1 MSYCTHYQ
9 NDGSLLVGAGKG
21 IMLYKDDYSKPQ
33 QILSTHI
40 TSVDKNMGK
49 EGVYFFISH
58 KDNLRTVSL
67 TTDFIGMTDQ
77 FKFEY
82 KGTRGTF
89 LAATAEVIAVIA
101 HECIKLYNI

>member
-1 MSYCTHYQ
+1 MSFCTHYQ

-33 QILSTHI
+33 QILSTLI
-40 TSVDKNMGK
+40 TSVVKNMGK
-49 EGVYFFISH
+49 EEGYFFISH

-77 FKFEY
+77 FKLEY

-89 LAATAEVIAVIA
+89 LAATAEVIAAIA
-101 HECIKLYNI
+101 HKWIKL